1 MSRKSNQNQAK
12 RNARLAWL
20 AQRVGLGETDAQTI
34 LGLMGAF
41 PGTSE
46 KTARAELKEIYQR
59 FADINNDNL
68 ADQKM
73 KFLELGFEMLKEMRS
88 AMQLGPAAN
97 MYKTLAGVAGVVTDQ
112 SKVQVDQTVAQGVPA
127 PKADVVRDRIS
138 KLLNDPKIK
147 ERAKKAGLDLDEIK
161 DPTGE

>member
-20 AQRVGLGETDAQTI
+20 AMRVDKGETDAQKI
-34 LGLMGAF
+34 LGLMAAF

-46 KTARAELKEIYQR
+46 KIARAELNEIYQR
-59 FADINNDNL
+59 WADINSDNMTH
-68 ADQKM
+68 QKE
-73 KFLELGFEMLKEMRS
+73 KFMELGFALLEKMDK
-88 AMQLGPAAN
+88 AMQYGPAAN
-97 MYKTLAGVAGVVTDQ
+97 QFKTLASIAGVVTEK
-112 SKVQVDQTVAQGVPA
+112 SQVDQTVAQGVPA